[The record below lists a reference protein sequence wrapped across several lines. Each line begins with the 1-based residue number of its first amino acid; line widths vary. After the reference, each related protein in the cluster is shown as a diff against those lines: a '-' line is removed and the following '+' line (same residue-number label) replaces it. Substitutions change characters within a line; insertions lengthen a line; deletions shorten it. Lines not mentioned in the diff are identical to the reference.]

1 MNSHPNP
8 PGKQGNRFST
18 IESDRKS
25 LHWASWDPSKVVT
38 SLAQTTLKKWAE
50 AQNVAFRWT
59 PINLLD
65 RPLKSINLVLWV
77 VSEAADIDR
86 LVGPVGEFRRSGSG
100 AIHIA
105 YLGESCIQY
114 AGVMV
119 ESGVQ
124 IIVQPLHRLPVVL
137 QKVLPRTPLSTQTS
151 TILLSGLT
159 ERIPWSL
166 KQLPSQFR

>member
-8 PGKQGNRFST
+8 QARRGNRFST

-38 SLAQTTLKKWAE
+38 SLAQNTLKNWVEEK
-50 AQNVAFRWT
+50 NVSLRWT
-59 PINLLD
+59 AINLLD
-65 RPLKSINLVLWV
+65 KPTKSINLVLWV

-86 LVGPVGEFRRSGSG
+86 LVGPVGEFRRSGSD
-100 AIHIA
+100 AVHVA
-105 YLGESCIQY
+105 YLGESCIQH
-114 AGVMV
+114 ASVMV

-137 QKVLPRTPLSTQTS
+137 QKILPRTPLSTQPS
-151 TILLSGLT
+151 TILLSGWT

-166 KQLPSQFR
+166 KQQPSQFR